1 MQVNGKI
8 TSGKSQCVAKVPST
22 ELLDL
27 QPLLQQFGKFGPNDY
42 PLILVV

>member
-1 MQVNGKI
+1 MQINGKI
-8 TSGKSQCVAKVPST
+8 TSGKTQCVAKIPST

-27 QPLLQQFGKFGPNDY
+27 QPLSQQFGKFGLNDC